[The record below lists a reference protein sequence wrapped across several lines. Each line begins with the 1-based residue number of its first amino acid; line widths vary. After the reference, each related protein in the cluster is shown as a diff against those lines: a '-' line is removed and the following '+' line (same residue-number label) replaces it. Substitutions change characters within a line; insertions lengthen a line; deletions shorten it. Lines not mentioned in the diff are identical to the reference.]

1 MAQEFEI
8 EVRGPLTEEQY
19 HTLSKKLEAE
29 GEFVTKKDRVLIDY
43 STFLTGEE
51 LEGRKKDIRLR
62 VTNKQPEIIVKLG
75 GWGGNEQREELSVLT
90 HEGSFDTLVKI
101 FNAMGYSKGMLCVRN
116 SNVYNYKGVE
126 FALVEIP
133 DHCYTYEAEK
143 VVSSDADKDTAT
155 TEVQKVCEELGL
167 QQYSDQEF
175 YDFVKKLNE
184 EANEVFEFMN
194 YTEGYFKERFD
205 L

>member
-8 EVRGPLTEEQY
+8 EVRGPLTKEQY
-19 HTLSKKLEAE
+19 HTLSQKLETD

-43 STFLTGEE
+43 STFLAGEE
-51 LEGRKKDIRLR
+51 LEERKKDIRLR
-62 VTNKQPEIIVKLG
+62 VTNKKPEIIVKLG

-116 SNVYNYKGVE
+116 STVYNYKGVE

-133 DHCYTYEAEK
+133 GYCYTYEAEK
-143 VVSSDADKDTAT
+143 VVSSEHEKDTAT
-155 TEVQKVCEELGL
+155 AEVQKVCVGLGL
-167 QQYSDQEF
+167 EQYSDQDF
-175 YDFVKKLNE
+175 YHFVKKLNE
-184 EANEVFEFMN
+184 EANEIFEFKN